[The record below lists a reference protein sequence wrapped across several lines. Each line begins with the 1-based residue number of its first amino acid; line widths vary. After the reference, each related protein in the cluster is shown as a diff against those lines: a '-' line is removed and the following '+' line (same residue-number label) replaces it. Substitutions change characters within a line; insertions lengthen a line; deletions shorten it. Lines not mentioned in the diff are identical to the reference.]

1 MSTSFAVAIA
11 VASASTPFAHSANSA
26 LPPLSLRN
34 LAPPVANSALHERQ
48 FLLFIE
54 ARQASKKPGKRR
66 TASEKNSSATGA
78 QKYTP
83 YSLTPSGR
91 GDE

>member
-1 MSTSFAVAIA
+1 MSTSFAVAVANA
-11 VASASTPFAHSANSA
+11 VASTPFAYSA

-54 ARQASKKPGKRR
+54 SRQASKKPGKRR

-83 YSLTPSGR
+83 YSLSLNGR

>member
-1 MSTSFAVAIA
+1 MSTSFAVAVANA
-11 VASASTPFAHSANSA
+11 VASTSTPFAYSA

-54 ARQASKKPGKRR
+54 SRQASKKPGKRR

-83 YSLTPSGR
+83 YSLNPSGR